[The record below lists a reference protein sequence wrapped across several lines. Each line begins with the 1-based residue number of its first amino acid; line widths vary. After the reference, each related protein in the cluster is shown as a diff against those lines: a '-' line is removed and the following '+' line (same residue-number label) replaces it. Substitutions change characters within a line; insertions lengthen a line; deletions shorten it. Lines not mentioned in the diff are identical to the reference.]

1 MNSITHLN
9 ELTKKG
15 FPKQYSAVSKLVKA
29 KKSKATSMVTGLQK
43 KYITDSD
50 LYLTSNTAPPM
61 LKNLGTYAKRRGK
74 QIYDISPEV
83 IQRAK
88 VEAEIIHKNKLQIL
102 RNAYQNGVVFN

>member
-15 FPKQYSAVSKLVKA
+15 FPKEYSAVSKLVKA
-29 KKSKATSMVTGLQK
+29 RKSKDQTMISGIPK
-43 KYITDSD
+43 KLITESN

-61 LKNLGTYAKRRGK
+61 LKNLGTYAKRGK

-83 IQRAK
+83 IKKAEL
-88 VEAEIIHKNKLQIL
+88 EAEIIRKQKLAIL
-102 RNAYQNGVVFN
+102 RNSYQNGVVFN